1 MKKVTIFALVA
12 ILSFGMLVLPAFAE
26 EAKDTKETNETTE
39 FLLSETEKP
48 TYRGT
53 GKGEAMLA
61 DLIFLRPVG
70 FASIGVGFVATIV
83 GLPFSIIANNT
94 REVGDAMLGE
104 TMNYTFVRP
113 LGDNYQ
119 PLPLSEQQ

>member
-1 MKKVTIFALVA
+1 MKKVAIFVLIAV
-12 ILSFGMLVLPAFAE
+12 LSCGMFSLPAIAE
-26 EAKDTKETNETTE
+26 EAVDDNIALGTE
-39 FLLSETEKP
+39 EV

-53 GKGEAMLA
+53 GKGEAMLF

-70 FASIGVGFVATIV
+70 FASIGVGFVGTIAA
-83 GLPFSIIANNT
+83 LPFSIIANNT

-119 PLPLSEQQ
+119 PVPLTQQK